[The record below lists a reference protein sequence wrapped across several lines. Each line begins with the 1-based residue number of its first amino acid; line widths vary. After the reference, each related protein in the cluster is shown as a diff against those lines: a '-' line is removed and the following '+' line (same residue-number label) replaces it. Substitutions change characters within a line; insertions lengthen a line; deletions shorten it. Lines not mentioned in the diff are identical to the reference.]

1 MRETDSVTWLDRLR
15 PGKPIR
21 LWLET
26 CITNRNNTGTIFV
39 VVYVNANIKIV
50 FVFKIVVTS
59 LTPVRIDMLNVHYF
73 YVNTA
78 LAKLNLIY
86 TN

>member
-1 MRETDSVTWLDRLR
+1 MDSAMWLDRLR

-21 LWLET
+21 SWLET
-26 CITNRNNTGTIFV
+26 CITNRNNTGTIFIAG
-39 VVYVNANIKIV
+39 YVNANIEIV

-73 YVNTA
+73 YVNTVF
-78 LAKLNLIY
+78 AKLNLIY